1 MKKNH
6 LHVGKVKQ
14 AHSLRG
20 EVYILI
26 FSKDISWLKKI
37 KNILLV
43 NHSQEKIVSV
53 IKTKPFKDGFIATL
67 DAVTDR
73 NMSEALEGYEVWIP
87 ADLLKSMPNETPYL
101 IEIQNFKVV
110 DKTLGDIGII
120 REFSSNGQQDLLIIQ
135 SKNNIDFEVPFVD
148 DFVLKIDSENKTIF
162 TDLPEGL
169 IELNLKAEK
178 PDDGLQDHLAHD
190 TDAASD
196 EPE

>member
-135 SKNNIDFEVPFVD
+135 SKSNIDFEVPFVD